1 MLLALIAVGLI
12 NGLVFFPIL
21 LSLIGPA
28 AEVVPYEFP
37 DRISTP
43 SPEPSP
49 VQVRAGSCR
58 VGRAPPSHS
67 SRRSREACRIH
78 AEPSLTT
85 ITEEPGSCHSAHET
99 IVVQP
104 ELVLE
109 TTTTT
114 THNNVNVCI
123 EINLR
128 DGCNT

>member
-21 LSLIGPA
+21 LSLIGPS

-67 SRRSREACRIH
+67 SRRSRDREACRIH

-114 THNNVNVCI
+114 HHNNGNVRTLFFK
-123 EINLR
+123 NLL
-128 DGCNT
+128 